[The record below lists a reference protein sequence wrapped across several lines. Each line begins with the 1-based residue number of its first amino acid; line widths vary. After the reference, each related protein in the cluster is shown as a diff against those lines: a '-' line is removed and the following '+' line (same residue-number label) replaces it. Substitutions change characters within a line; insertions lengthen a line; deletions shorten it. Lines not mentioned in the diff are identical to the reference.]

1 LGKNGNEKLLH
12 IQIELVVSEQIG
24 RPRWLIFKKKPKL
37 INVIT
42 MFQELWNGDCYGL
55 KVYSEP
61 KDFEGEMELKNKA
74 IC

>member
-1 LGKNGNEKLLH
+1 MVN
-12 IQIELVVSEQIG
+12 IQ
-24 RPRWLIFKKKPKL
+24 KKTKTG

-42 MFQELWNGDCYGL
+42 MFQELWNGDYGL